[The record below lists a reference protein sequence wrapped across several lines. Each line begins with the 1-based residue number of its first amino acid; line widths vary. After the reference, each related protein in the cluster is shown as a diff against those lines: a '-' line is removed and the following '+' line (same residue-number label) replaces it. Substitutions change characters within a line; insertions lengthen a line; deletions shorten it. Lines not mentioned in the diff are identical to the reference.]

1 MNFLET
7 LFGSPGKQ
15 GSTYNQNQLGSI
27 DQIIQQING
36 MRSKGG
42 GDISQQQNFQQ
53 GQGFLNNLFNDQDF
67 FNNMEAPAMRQFHE
81 EIMPNLANQFAG
93 MGSGGSFGTAFRNQA
108 NREGSNLA
116 ERLSANR
123 TGMQQQGANQA
134 LGYGQA
140 QNQNFM
146 QLLQQAL
153 QPTQNTYSQPT
164 GGLLGPLMGALG
176 GGAAA
181 GYGQKLGQ
189 SMFGGGQS
197 GNQDYANGGGN
208 QYPMTDYYNQQ
219 FRQQGVF

>member
-15 GSTYNQNQLGSI
+15 GSTYNKNQLGAI
-27 DQIIQQING
+27 DQIIQQISQ
-36 MRSKGG
+36 MRGQGG

-67 FNNMEAPAMRQFHE
+67 FKNIEAPAMRQFNE
-81 EIMPNLANQFAG
+81 QIIPDLSNRFSS
-93 MGSGGSFGTAFRNQA
+93 MGSGGSADSSAFRNQLG
-108 NREGSNLA
+108 REGSNLA
-116 ERLSANR
+116 TNLAANR

-164 GGLLGPLMGALG
+164 GG
-176 GGAAA
+176 
-181 GYGQKLGQ
+181 
-189 SMFGGGQS
+189 F
-197 GNQDYANGGGN
+197 
-208 QYPMTDYYNQQ
+208 
-219 FRQQGVF
+219 

>member
-15 GSTYNQNQLGSI
+15 GSTYNQNQLGTI
-27 DQIIQQING
+27 DQILQQIKG
-36 MRSKGG
+36 MRGQGG

-53 GQGFLNNLFNDQDF
+53 GQGFLNNLFNDPNF
-67 FNNMEAPAMRQFHE
+67 FQNIEAPAMRQFNE
-81 EIMPNLANQFAG
+81 QIIPDIANRFAS
-93 MGSGGSFGTAFRNQA
+93 MGSGGSTGSTAFRNQV

-116 ERLSANR
+116 SNLAAQR

-146 QLLQQAL
+146 QLLQQAM

-164 GGLLGPLMGALG
+164 GGLFGPLLGALG
-176 GGAAA
+176 GGLAS
-181 GYGQKLGQ
+181 GYGQKWGENMYGGDQGGFPGQ
-189 SMFGGGQS
+189 FPLT
-197 GNQDYANGGGN
+197 NTYD
-208 QYPMTDYYNQQ
+208 QQ
-219 FRQQGVF
+219 FRMTGAH